1 MMLVPTPNCLC
12 VQEDQSTVHVLHIC
26 APSHLKKTKALCMYS
41 KRVPIHHPRRQK
53 HSTCTPNMYPPP
65 LKKTKAQSMYSTDI
79 PIQQSRRPKHRACTP
94 LISPLNIQEDQS
106 IFQRCPFHHSRRPK
120 HRACTPQTSP
130 FTVQEDRSTE
140 HVHHRCSFRQTRF
153 RVCRRQDKS
162 RRVASRHSATFITS
176 NVQN

>member
-53 HSTCTPNMYPPP
+53 HSTCTLNMYPSP

-79 PIQQSRRPKHRACTP
+79 LIQVKKTKAQSMHSSDIPTQHSRRPKHIPEMSLSPLKKTKAQGMHSTDIPIHRSRRPKHRACT
-94 LISPLNIQEDQS
+94 S
-106 IFQRCPFHHSRRPK
+106 
-120 HRACTPQTSP
+120 
-130 FTVQEDRSTE
+130 
-140 HVHHRCSFRQTRF
+140 
-153 RVCRRQDKS
+153 
-162 RRVASRHSATFITS
+162 
-176 NVQN
+176 